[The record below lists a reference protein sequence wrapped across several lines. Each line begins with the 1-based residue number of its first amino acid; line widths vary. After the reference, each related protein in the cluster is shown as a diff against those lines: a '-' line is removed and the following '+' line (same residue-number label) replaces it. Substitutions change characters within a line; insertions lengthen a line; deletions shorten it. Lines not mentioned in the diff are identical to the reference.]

1 LKAET
6 ANHSPW
12 IWIPWQTQ
20 ENAVTR
26 QIEFPSAAPEKNR
39 SAIGDWSL
47 ILVPG
52 VIWGASFLF
61 IAEGLNAVAPMG
73 LTLLRIAIGFA
84 ALSCFPAAWKPI
96 QKRDWISIAW
106 LGVLWMAFPLAMFPF
121 AEQRISSAVAGMLN
135 GAVPLTTAII
145 ATVIARKLPSRGVL
159 IGLGIGLVGVVL
171 MAIPDL
177 GDASSAAGI
186 AMVTVACISYGFAP
200 NIARPLQ
207 QKYGALPVIWR
218 AQIVALVLTLP
229 LGFGDVMEST
239 WTWAPAL
246 SLLGLGAL
254 GTGVAHVVMATASGR
269 IGATKAAATAFLIP
283 PVALVLGVLVRNESV
298 AMIAVIGGALCVAG
312 AWVIRRANTP
322 PATPV
327 VAPMAKAAGLL
338 LALTLVSP
346 TTAFAQDAIPLARLS
361 GAIQLDGRSDDAA
374 WQSVAP
380 FEMQVHLPNFGAAP
394 SERTITRVAYDADAL
409 YVMIDALESH
419 AGGVRASSMLRD
431 DDAPGDFLNI
441 LLDTFGDRQNAVN
454 FSTTPGG
461 QRNDWS
467 ISNDAQAFSNFSP
480 GWNGVWD
487 VAVVVDA
494 EGWHAEYRIPFST
507 LRFKADEGRI
517 EFAMSI
523 NRLVAHSN
531 ERQTFPLI
539 DPAAPLA
546 VWKPSRFQRVSI
558 EGINPVRNVRFIPY
572 VVAGEEGSRSP
583 DPALDPWARNSTS
596 EIGADFKVALTP
608 NLTLDLTAN
617 TDFAETEV
625 DDQRINLTRFPLLFP
640 ERRPFFVERAGTY
653 EVRTGE
659 TDFLFNSRRVGLTAD
674 GRPVRLLGGARLVG
688 QVNGWDVGFFDA
700 QTDETDLSAR
710 ENLGVLRLR
719 RQVLNARSWAGV
731 MMTSRIAEDSSQQA
745 FAADGDLY
753 LGGDDYLSFGA
764 AVLAGDAMVGEAKGV
779 LPRGALRLLV
789 ERRRNR
795 DFWYRAG
802 LSTTGSQYAPAL
814 GYVERLNAIRPMLEL
829 GYGRQVTPA
838 GHVVRTS
845 VVGTGQYRNAA
856 GTLEQSHAGFVASL
870 EQPSGASWTFV
881 AARQEDDLLAGFSP
895 TPATTIP
902 AGRYTASWVT
912 VSRNAATG
920 PKVAVSASARVGE
933 FFDGTLTGFSIAPEW
948 RASRYFRIGG
958 DLQVD
963 RIEFET
969 RNESQWSQLGRVR
982 LLAAAS
988 PRLTFTAVLQSNSLA
1003 KAATANLRLR
1013 YNTSEG
1019 NDLWIVYGQ
1028 LQNLDVDRVS
1038 PALPGTGRSGLLVK
1052 VTRRFGS

>member
-1 LKAET
+1 V
-6 ANHSPW
+6 S
-12 IWIPWQTQ
+12 
-20 ENAVTR
+20 R
-26 QIEFPSAAPEKNR
+26 QIDFPTPRSSAVA
-39 SAIGDWSL
+39 DWSL
-47 ILVPG
+47 IAVPG

-61 IAEGLNAVAPMG
+61 IAEGLNAVQPMG

-96 QKRDWISIAW
+96 EKRDWINVAW
-106 LGVLWMAFPLAMFPF
+106 LGLLWMAFPLSMFPF

-135 GAVPLTTAII
+135 GAVPLSTAII
-145 ATVIARKLPSRGVL
+145 ATIIARKLPSRGVL
-159 IGLGIGLVGVVL
+159 IGLGIGLVGVIL

-218 AQIVALVLTLP
+218 AQMVALALTLP
-229 LGFGDVMEST
+229 FGIGDVMNSQ

-283 PVALVLGVLVRNESV
+283 PVALILGVLVRNESV
-298 AMIAVIGGALCVAG
+298 ATLAVIGGALCVAG
-312 AWVIRRANTP
+312 AWVMRRANT
-322 PATPV
+322 TPV
-327 VAPMAKAAGLL
+327 APVAAPIAKAAAILAL
-338 LALTLVSP
+338 LAAAPL
-346 TTAFAQDAIPLARLS
+346 AAQAQDAIPLARLS
-361 GAIQLDGRSDDAA
+361 GPITLDGRSDDAA
-374 WQSVAP
+374 WQAVAP
-380 FEMQVHLPNFGAAP
+380 FEMKVHLPNFGAAP
-394 SERTITRVAYDADAL
+394 SERTITRVAYDSDAL
-409 YVMIDALESH
+409 YIMIDALEAH

-431 DDAPGDFLNI
+431 DDAPGDFINI

-467 ISNDAQAFSNFSP
+467 ISNDAQSTAAFSP
-480 GWNGVWD
+480 GWNGVWN
-487 VAVVVDA
+487 VAVRVSD
-494 EGWHAEYRIPFST
+494 EGWHAEYRVPFST
-507 LRFKADEGRI
+507 LRFTADQGRI
-517 EFAMSI
+517 EFAMAI

-546 VWKPSRFQRVSI
+546 VWKPSRYQRVSI
-558 EGINPVRNVRFIPY
+558 EGINPVKNVRFVPY
-572 VVAGEEGSRSP
+572 VALGEEGSRTP
-583 DPALDPWARNSTS
+583 DPTLDPWARNTTT
-596 EIGADFKVALTP
+596 EIGGDFKVAVTP

-640 ERRPFFVERAGTY
+640 ERRPFFVERAGTF

-688 QVNGWDVGFFDA
+688 QVRGWDVGLFDA
-700 QTDETDLSAR
+700 QTDETELASR

-719 RQVLNARSWAGV
+719 RSVINEGSWIGV

-745 FAADGDLY
+745 LAADGVLH
-753 LGGDDYLSFGA
+753 LGGDDFLNFGA
-764 AVLAGDAMVGEAKGV
+764 AILAGDAMAGDSKGI
-779 LPRGALRLLV
+779 LPRGALRVLV

-802 LSTTGSQYAPAL
+802 ASTTGSQYAPAL

-829 GYGRQVTPA
+829 GYGRQVSAA
-838 GHVVRTS
+838 GHVVRGS
-845 VVGTGQYRNAA
+845 INGQGQYRNAA
-856 GTLEQSHAGFVASL
+856 GTLEQSHTALTGSL
-870 EQPSGASWTFV
+870 EQPSGASWTAV
-881 AARQEDDLLAGFSP
+881 IARQEDDLLAGFAP

-902 AGRYTASWVT
+902 AGRYAATYAT
-912 VSRNAATG
+912 ISRNAATG
-920 PKVAVSASARVGE
+920 PRVAVSASARAGQ
-933 FFDGTLTGFSIAPEW
+933 FFDGTLTGVSVAPEW

-963 RIEFET
+963 RIEFES
-969 RNESQWSQLGRVR
+969 RNESQWSQLGRIR

-1003 KAATANLRLR
+1003 KAGSANLRLR

-1019 NDLWIVYGQ
+1019 NDLWIVYGH
-1028 LQNLDVDRVS
+1028 LQNLDVDRATPS
-1038 PALPGTGRSGLLVK
+1038 LPGTGRSGLLVK